1 MDRVCVNTSTVN
13 CRALPASR
21 PRATTSSSYYR
32 LLREDSRTTV
42 TQKFQHKN
50 DSTGVSNTAHAGI
63 RRNAIAETS
72 TVAPIRNDLV
82 SSLPQPHEKQNGYRL
97 ARTRG

>member
-1 MDRVCVNTSTVN
+1 VGGSLA
-13 CRALPASR
+13 ALGFYALEPLNFSI
-21 PRATTSSSYYR
+21 PF
-32 LLREDSRTTV
+32 LRIIDD
-42 TQKFQHKN
+42 FML
-50 DSTGVSNTAHAGI
+50 GVSNTAHAGI

-82 SSLPQPHEKQNGYRL
+82 SSLPQPHEKQNGHRL